1 MIKSQF
7 AKYCLA
13 FSVGIIIASIICN
26 YVNEINTKPCDC
38 EVEKKEESN
47 EDSKCSSGR

>member
-13 FSVGIIIASIICN
+13 FSFGIIIASIICN
-26 YVNEINTKPCDC
+26 TINENDTKSCDC
-38 EVEKKEESN
+38 EVDKIEEKKST
-47 EDSKCSSGR
+47 DSKCGA